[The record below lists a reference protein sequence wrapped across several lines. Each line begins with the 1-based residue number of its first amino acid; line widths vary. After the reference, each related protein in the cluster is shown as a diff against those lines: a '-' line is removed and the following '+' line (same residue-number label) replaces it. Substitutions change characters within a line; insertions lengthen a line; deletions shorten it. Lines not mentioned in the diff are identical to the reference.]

1 MQLVDLS
8 VGMALG
14 AWTLALV
21 ILGWRTHRALAT
33 LREMLEQG
41 ASWSETRDAPGRGGS
56 HVVIRVKR
64 EEVGDLQE
72 NHPPQ
77 PPQGD

>member
-1 MQLVDLS
+1 
-8 VGMALG
+8 MALG

-21 ILGWRTHRALAT
+21 ILGWRTHRGLTAV
-33 LREMLEQG
+33 RELLNQG
-41 ASWSETRDAPGRGGS
+41 AEWPETRDAPRRGGS

-72 NHPPQ
+72 KDTPPA
-77 PPQGD
+77 PPGG